1 MKMAPKTKA
10 KESYV
15 ECVDCGSRL
24 DLIGE
29 VKMGQG
35 LTCPECGTM
44 MEIVGLD
51 PIEAD
56 WIYDEP
62 EYEQDEEQEADW

>member
-1 MKMAPKTKA
+1 MSEKTKA
-10 KESYV
+10 TETYV
-15 ECVDCGSRL
+15 ECIDCGSQI
-24 DLIGE
+24 DLIGG
-29 VKMGQG
+29 VKIGQE

-44 MEIVGLD
+44 MEIVGLE

-62 EYEQDEEQEADW
+62 EYEQDEEEEDW